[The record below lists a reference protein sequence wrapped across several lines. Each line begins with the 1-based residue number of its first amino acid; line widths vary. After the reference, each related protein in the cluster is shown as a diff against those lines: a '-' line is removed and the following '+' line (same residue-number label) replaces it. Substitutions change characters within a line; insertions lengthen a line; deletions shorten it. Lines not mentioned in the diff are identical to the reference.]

1 MIFRANGVRMG
12 TAQTDAEDNAS
23 VEHVI
28 DQASLQKITAEV
40 RECEADGRI
49 FSKAETEAEPFEI
62 LSTGEAETGTTLT
75 RENDSVDL
83 DATPLTGDAV
93 AFIATVTVQ
102 GEEKYHGESHSLLLR
117 RREVPGNRAG

>member
-1 MIFRANGVRMG
+1 MG

-117 RREVPGNRAG
+117 RREVPGSRAG

>member
-1 MIFRANGVRMG
+1 MIFRANGVRVG

-49 FSKAETEAEPFEI
+49 FSKAETEC
-62 LSTGEAETGTTLT
+62 
-75 RENDSVDL
+75 
-83 DATPLTGDAV
+83 
-93 AFIATVTVQ
+93 
-102 GEEKYHGESHSLLLR
+102 
-117 RREVPGNRAG
+117 